1 MIKLHKGKVIV
12 HTNKYERSQEMYV
25 SDLDGEY
32 VELKSNMHNYTF
44 FLRRDSDMLSEK
56 IVKIK

>member
-25 SDLDGEY
+25 SDLDGGY
-32 VELKSNMHNYTF
+32 VELKSNYHNHTF
-44 FLRRDSDMLSEK
+44 FLRRDSDKLSEK
-56 IVKIK
+56 IVKNK

>member
-1 MIKLHKGKVIV
+1 MKLHKGKVIV

-44 FLRRDSDMLSEK
+44 FLRIDSDKLSD
-56 IVKIK
+56 IIKEIK

>member
-1 MIKLHKGKVIV
+1 MKLHKGKVIV

-44 FLRRDSDMLSEK
+44 FLRIDSDKLSD
-56 IVKIK
+56 IIKEII